1 MNHEPKMPGSIVD
14 AQVQRLLEIVEEYRK
29 QQCDSLLTQAQQDSS
44 QIVRQAYR
52 EARIR
57 MHQDIQDSREHMRN
71 ELSGARA
78 KLHTLMMQQRH
89 QADQRF
95 LEQSWKI
102 LADKLQAR
110 WQQPKLRKAWVE
122 KIVANAIKMV
132 PGKDWLVE
140 HPQDWTSNEQKQ
152 LRAQVNDKYTGQLKF
167 IKLPEMTAGIRIKTD
182 GATIDGSLQ
191 GLMADRT
198 GIESI
203 FLAQC
208 RECIIHSNG

>member
-89 QADQRF
+89 QADQRSP
-95 LEQSWKI
+95 LHLGHW
-102 LADKLQAR
+102 
-110 WQQPKLRKAWVE
+110 LRDPHRHAH
-122 KIVANAIKMV
+122 
-132 PGKDWLVE
+132 GE
-140 HPQDWTSNEQKQ
+140 HLCHTSGR
-152 LRAQVNDKYTGQLKF
+152 RA
-167 IKLPEMTAGIRIKTD
+167 
-182 GATIDGSLQ
+182 
-191 GLMADRT
+191 
-198 GIESI
+198 
-203 FLAQC
+203 
-208 RECIIHSNG
+208 